1 MFVADAG
8 IGLWV
13 VAVLLVGLLG
23 FFLVVATLVVRV
35 ATLVVRFLGWVLPVL
50 TGRRQRPTRVDS
62 PPNPGRQMICPH
74 VGCGHVNG
82 PLALYCARCGRPL
95 HSA

>member
-23 FFLVVATLVVRV
+23 FFLVVATLVVRFV
-35 ATLVVRFLGWVLPVL
+35 GWVFRVL

-62 PPNPGRQMICPH
+62 RPNPGRQMICPH